1 MLCGE
6 YQHSID
12 EKGRLI
18 LPSKLR
24 DALADGLV
32 VAKGLESC
40 LFIFSKSEWLR
51 LEDKVRTLPLTK
63 RDARK
68 FSRFLFGGATEEVL
82 DKQGRVLIPE
92 HLREYASFKKD
103 VVVVGVSSRLEVWA
117 KEKWDAYSSEAAESY
132 EDIAEELDLGL

>member
-1 MLCGE
+1 MFCGE

-32 VAKGLESC
+32 VAKGLEGC

>member
-1 MLCGE
+1 MFCGE

-32 VAKGLESC
+32 VAKGLEGC

-68 FSRFLFGGATEEVL
+68 FSRFLFGGATEEIL